1 MKSAH
6 LEHRVGPVTETYP
19 LARYGRPSRR
29 VGFAGGLTK
38 LYIVHCIR
46 QNCCVSQSHKHCFL
60 VVPATNMRRQISSR
74 HHPNCTL
81 IPRIREHRA
90 AHTVHTAI
98 DTPREKNKARTC
110 FAHTHKRLAQENGNN
125 PAVGANLTRSNCCA
139 YALISLRALSCCLLY
154 RDLLCSTC
162 TPKHVNH
169 TVLSRQ
175 RTGPEK
181 TQKNRSLI

>member
-19 LARYGRPSRR
+19 LARYERPSRR

-81 IPRIREHRA
+81 IPSIREYRA

-98 DTPREKNKARTC
+98 DTPREKNKDRTC
-110 FAHTHKRLAQENGNN
+110 PH
-125 PAVGANLTRSNCCA
+125 
-139 YALISLRALSCCLLY
+139 
-154 RDLLCSTC
+154 
-162 TPKHVNH
+162 
-169 TVLSRQ
+169 
-175 RTGPEK
+175 
-181 TQKNRSLI
+181 TQKVGTRKRQQPSSWGQPDKKQLLRVCADLPACSKLLLAVS